1 MIHEINVL
9 LVVVTYLLQAVGELL
24 TLTKQLFVTAKA
36 TRHGVSSRID
46 YFRIRKDEFDEPHVE
61 KVVWH
66 FVDKT
71 RCRASVGARVID
83 KLLANCSNRSA
94 GSSPKY
100 ADSVASRP
108 PYLGRAIACQIEN
121 VVNSIVPST
130 LAMRVFALAGLSQHE
145 ATRQ

>member
-24 TLTKQLFVTAKA
+24 SLTKQLFVTAKA

-46 YFRIRKDEFDEPHVE
+46 YFRIGKDEFDEPYVE

-71 RCRASVGARVID
+71 RCRASVGARVIY
-83 KLLANCSNRSA
+83 KLLAELFK
-94 GSSPKY
+94 PF
-100 ADSVASRP
+100 SR
-108 PYLGRAIACQIEN
+108 
-121 VVNSIVPST
+121 
-130 LAMRVFALAGLSQHE
+130 
-145 ATRQ
+145 